1 MQIIHITITQK
12 IKHWAVLEI
21 NSDGMIYLYDSAY
34 TSVVGNG
41 KHVISQLLNTSG
53 DSFSVNI
60 MDVGKQAGATNCGV
74 YAIATLTCLAHGKDP
89 CSIVFKKEDLRSHLQ
104 EILLTSQIKEFPSTQ
119 RRKRKSR
126 ILSTEV
132 FEVHCICRM
141 PDDGCKM
148 VCCDRCNK
156 WFHASCVDYCD
167 GITELWYC
175 GECSKRHSVESS

>member
-1 MQIIHITITQK
+1 M
-12 IKHWAVLEI
+12 V
-21 NSDGMIYLYDSAY
+21 NSY
-34 TSVVGNG
+34 
-41 KHVISQLLNTSG
+41 VISQLLNTSG